1 MEEYIKLPRMNKQ
14 EDYIQPE
21 IASSKNQTS
30 GFIII
35 ARVSRSVALVPLTY
49 ALRGYKVVTETE
61 AG

>member
-1 MEEYIKLPRMNKQ
+1 MNKQ